1 MHARVH
7 LETLMET
14 VKRRVFR
21 PAPHLEKDV
30 DQYMDYKLHKY
41 IKYLDSID
49 EGLYCIDY
57 ETDIPTKEELLNGV
71 DQSNCVGGGGS
82 YRLRKRIRWE
92 KANRIAEQLEEERLA
107 DQFKQEEY
115 EKTDEY
121 KLKQIMRE
129 KATAQESRTKQEKAA
144 AEEDK
149 LYWEKYDN
157 QEVKASSNITFEPE
171 LPYIAPTEPVNERRN
186 EGMSVK
192 LLSSALKEIAE
203 DQEVQL
209 LKELDEK
216 YMGLECLPL
225 KSFIKETR
233 AHEIREDAK
242 VNSLK
247 LAKLLKEEG
256 GSMAADQYTHSLEL
270 LYQYINRVEY
280 IDKLRGDTYGDC

>member
-1 MHARVH
+1 MGI
-7 LETLMET
+7 LMET

-41 IKYLDSID
+41 IEYLDSID
-49 EGLYCIDY
+49 DGLYCIDY

-71 DQSNCVGGGGS
+71 DQSNYVGGEGS
-82 YRLRKRIRWE
+82 YRLGERIRWE
-92 KANRIAEQLEEERLA
+92 KDNRIAEQLEEERLA
-107 DQFKQEEY
+107 DQSKQEEY
-115 EKTDEY
+115 EKTDKY
-121 KLKQIMRE
+121 KLEQIMR
-129 KATAQESRTKQEKAA
+129 EKAA

-171 LPYIAPTEPVNERRN
+171 LPYIAPAEPVNERRN
-186 EGMSVK
+186 GGMSVK
-192 LLSSALKEIAE
+192 LLRSALKEIAE

-233 AHEIREDAK
+233 AREIREDAK

-270 LYQYINRVEY
+270 LYQYINRIEY
-280 IDKLRGDTYGDC
+280 IDKLRGVTYGDC